1 MYIRNTPLWLSNIA
15 LIIIGIII
23 GASCY
28 HVIFLHQFN
37 EIMMRN
43 IDLQD
48 RLTHYKTETEDLLR
62 FKNHHTIIKSL
73 VIHIYKQPN
82 HTIIPQA
89 DEMEIRRRLLKDLT
103 GLKGRNV
110 FHIDKYSKLI
120 EGLLAHKIY
129 PNIQSKNYT
138 VLLRTM
144 LVTEGVL
151 HIWIDA
157 SLYVPST

>member
-1 MYIRNTPLWLSNIA
+1 
-15 LIIIGIII
+15 
-23 GASCY
+23 
-28 HVIFLHQFN
+28 
-37 EIMMRN
+37 
-43 IDLQD
+43 
-48 RLTHYKTETEDLLR
+48 
-62 FKNHHTIIKSL
+62 
-73 VIHIYKQPN
+73 
-82 HTIIPQA
+82 
-89 DEMEIRRRLLKDLT
+89 MEIRRRLLKDLT

-157 SLYVPST
+157 SLFVPST